1 MYAAKAQ
8 KKINKIPH
16 KGQETMPQ
24 ILPTR
29 VKAAGSA
36 FKLHCLL
43 EKMNP
48 TIESGSDKR
57 MATKQFGDILRC
69 PKRELSKVN
78 TLKNAINATK
88 QALAVNAIPRMV
100 KTLLGCSFS
109 EETGC

>member
-1 MYAAKAQ
+1 
-8 KKINKIPH
+8 
-16 KGQETMPQ
+16 MPQ

-36 FKLHCLL
+36 FKLLCLL

-48 TIESGSDKR
+48 TIESGIDKNK
-57 MATKQFGDILRC
+57 AVKQFADILLY
-69 PKRELSKVN
+69 PKRESSKVN
-78 TLKNAINATK
+78 TLINAINATK